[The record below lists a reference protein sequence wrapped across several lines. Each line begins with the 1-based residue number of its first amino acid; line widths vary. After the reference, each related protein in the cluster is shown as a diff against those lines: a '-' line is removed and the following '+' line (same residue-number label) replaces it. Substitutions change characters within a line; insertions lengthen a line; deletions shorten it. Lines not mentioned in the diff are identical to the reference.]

1 VIADVTAVAI
11 SLVAT
16 LGLWGQWRGGLADVL
31 QPDSNVAFAYVY
43 APSNT
48 GVTLL
53 LSVGLL
59 FERAWIPERLFFV
72 FAAVIGSF
80 TLLGLVYA
88 LVTILT
94 RWKRLLPQWH
104 RDRLRGLEAATLV
117 RATPV
122 GGWAP
127 PPGDRPTATG
137 LGEVT
142 GRWTVNPGGQAPE
155 AGGPEPPGS
164 EPPRSEPP
172 GSEPPGSEP
181 PGSGAP
187 GAEPPGPAAAEVA
200 ALEHG
205 RQLRAA
211 RRVHRTTRRRR
222 TRDR

>member
-31 QPDSNVAFAYVY
+31 HPDSNVALTYVY
-43 APSNT
+43 APSST

-72 FAAVIGSF
+72 LAAVIGSF

-117 RATPV
+117 RATPL

-127 PPGDRPTATG
+127 TPGDRPTATD

-142 GRWTVNPGGQAPE
+142 GRWAVSPGGPGPE
-155 AGGPEPPGS
+155 AG
-164 EPPRSEPP
+164 
-172 GSEPPGSEP
+172 GSEP

-187 GAEPPGPAAAEVA
+187 GSGGPGPRRPGPRRPGPEPPGPASAELAAI
-200 ALEHG
+200 EHG

-211 RRVHRTTRRRR
+211 RRARRTSRRRA
-222 TRDR
+222 RDR